1 MTVTRIRKR
10 DGRLADFNEDKI
22 AKAIS
27 KAFAATYKPGQEETA
42 KQLADEVLAILEV
55 EGDPQPEVEHI

>member
-22 AKAIS
+22 AKAII
-27 KAFAATYKPGQEETA
+27 KAFAATYNPGQ
-42 KQLADEVLAILEV
+42 
-55 EGDPQPEVEHI
+55 